1 MKYFVVSI
9 APETMDAFN
18 AGRLEGVRF
27 SLSETQLLN
36 ARSGED
42 CTSGLAYVV
51 DSEIPEEAIA
61 QLANILFSVEEI
73 SEGEAEEITETGE
86 FAEETEDEDKQ

>member
-1 MKYFVVSI
+1 
-9 APETMDAFN
+9 
-18 AGRLEGVRF
+18 
-27 SLSETQLLN
+27 LSEESPSACGRGGCQ
-36 ARSGED
+36 
-42 CTSGLAYVV
+42 
-51 DSEIPEEAIA
+51 SEIPEEAIA